1 MRLIFAGLELEV
13 QAESS
18 QAAGTGYVL
27 HGGTVQL
34 TQPEAPARFFRH
46 GWQSWSLASWLEL
59 DKPPV
64 PIQPPGRRPQADDPV
79 YALSPRHGGSALGA
93 VECPDGKVLLL
104 GALAPGGRVEAHGRA
119 LRGFYESGAGDWF
132 VAHGEEAAAF
142 AHYAE
147 MLAERLGQRGQSP
160 APRVWCSWYS
170 FYTGIS
176 EPVIHQVL
184 EGLQGLPFEV
194 FQLDDG
200 WQQDMGD
207 WEANEKFPSGM
218 QALARRIR
226 AMGYTPGLWMAP
238 FIVRPSSRLYRERP
252 DWLLKD
258 AQGEPVP
265 AGINWGGFYYALD
278 TTHPQVQ
285 AWLRGVI
292 QRAVAWG
299 YTYLKLDFLYAAA
312 LPGVRQ
318 QNIPREQAYREAMR
332 LVREAAGEETYIL
345 ACGAPV
351 LPSLGLVDGLRIGP
365 DVAPLWRNE
374 DREDYLHDLTGP
386 GGLNALRTSLHRL
399 WLRRLVQTDPDV
411 AYFRTR
417 YNLLSPPQ
425 RQALQDLAKIA
436 GFLATSDPPQWL
448 EPDERQAL
456 ERWLSEEVAV
466 SQIGRYRFLLGE
478 REVDFGEWLGG
489 RDA

>member
-1 MRLIFAGLELEV
+1 MQLIFAGLELEV

-18 QAAGTGYVL
+18 RPAGTGYVL

-34 TQPEAPARFFRH
+34 TQPEAPVRFFRH
-46 GWQSWSLASWLEL
+46 GWQSWSLATWLEL
-59 DKPPV
+59 EKPPV

-79 YALSPRHGGSALGA
+79 YALAPRHGGSALGA
-93 VECPDGKVLLL
+93 VEGPDGKIVLL
-104 GALAPGGRVEAHGRA
+104 GSLAPGGRVEAHGRV

-132 VAHGEEAAAF
+132 VAHGEEATVF

-147 MLAERLGQRGQSP
+147 MLAERLGRRGQDRVS
-160 APRVWCSWYS
+160 RVWCSWYS
-170 FYTGIS
+170 FYTDIS
-176 EPVIHQVL
+176 EGLIRQVL

-207 WEANEKFPSGM
+207 WEANGKFPSGM
-218 QALARRIR
+218 QALAGRIR
-226 AMGYTPGLWMAP
+226 EMGYTPGLWMAP

-265 AGINWGGFYYALD
+265 AGINWGGPYYALD
-278 TTHPQVQ
+278 TTHPQVR

-318 QNIPREQAYREAMR
+318 ENIPREQAYREAMR
-332 LVREAAGEETYIL
+332 LVREAAGEEVYIL
-345 ACGAPV
+345 ACGAPI

-365 DVAPLWRNE
+365 DVAPFWRNE
-374 DREDYLHDLTGP
+374 DREDFLHDPTGP
-386 GGLNALRTSLHRL
+386 SGFNALRTSLHRL
-399 WLRRLVQTDPDV
+399 WLRGLVQIDPDV

-417 YNLLSPPQ
+417 YNLLTPPQ
-425 RQALQDLAKIA
+425 RQALQDLARVT
-436 GFLATSDPPQWL
+436 GFLATSDPPHWL
-448 EPDERQAL
+448 EPGEREAL
-456 ERWLSEEVAV
+456 ERWLREEVPV
-466 SQIGRYRFLLGE
+466 RQSGRYRFVLGE